1 MFGIHDLPLF
11 VASGLL
17 LNLTPGADTLYIVSR
32 SASHGVRAGVAA
44 ALGIGAGC
52 LFHVLAAA
60 LGLSAI
66 LAASSAA
73 FATVRIVG
81 ALYLAYVG
89 LSLIR
94 GSFSGLRSASTPPVA
109 PLRTVFAQG
118 MLTNVLNPKVALFF
132 LAFLPQFV
140 DAASPAKSLAFLT
153 LGTIFAFNG
162 TLWCLLLAG
171 ASARL
176 GRADVG
182 RGASAWFARG
192 VGVVFIVLG
201 LRLAFV
207 PPG

>member
-17 LNLTPGADTLYIVSR
+17 LNLTPGADTLFIVSR
-32 SASHGVRAGVAA
+32 SASHDVRTGVAA

-66 LAASSAA
+66 LATSSAA
-73 FATVRIVG
+73 FAIVRGVG

-94 GSFSGLRSASTPPVA
+94 GSFSGHRSVSAPPA
-109 PLRTVFAQG
+109 AALRTVFAQG
-118 MLTNVLNPKVALFF
+118 TLTNVLNPKVALFF

-140 DAASPAKSLAFLT
+140 DAASPDKGLAFLT

-176 GRADVG
+176 GKAG
-182 RGASAWFARG
+182 FARGASAWFARG
-192 VGVVFIVLG
+192 VGALFIVLG
-201 LRLAFV
+201 LRLAFA